1 MKATL
6 VLHQKVTDEQGNTV
20 EIKLWRLAGANTDKP
35 HGYRYSLAYI
45 VHGDRVIGYDNGEG
59 KGDHR
64 HYRGK
69 EEPYHFESIDR
80 LFDDFYADIRRHGS

>member
-1 MKATL
+1 MII
-6 VLHQKVTDEQGNTV
+6 HRKVTDERGNTV
-20 EIKLWRLAGANTDKP
+20 EIKIWQLIATNMDKP

-45 VHGDRVIGYDNGEG
+45 VDGERVIGYDNGEG

-69 EEPYHFESIDR
+69 EQPYRFETIDR
-80 LFDDFYADIRRHGS
+80 LFDDFYADIRRHAK